1 MTLGEQIQALR
12 KAAGMSQEELGDR
25 LGVARQSVSKWE
37 SDSTIPE
44 LDKLIAMSKLFGV
57 SVGSLLGLEESEG
70 PDHELTERE
79 LKALEDI
86 ARRLVPP
93 AQEPKKRKRWPLVL
107 AAVAVVVAGWAL
119 MSRIHNL
126 ENQIGGLHYNIS
138 NIDNTVSRQ
147 ISSLTGQVRDILEEQ
162 NSVTAGKNYT
172 IREMDLGAGTVTFSL
187 TATPREYREG
197 MEAVFSATGA
207 DFDAVEVPGTLG
219 GGQTFTAELTC
230 PLTDD
235 ITLSVGFV
243 TEESTVS
250 QQLGQEGYLL
260 SQTLADVMGNLSW
273 SVSGVGEKAKI
284 GALNADVWQGGSGWY
299 KTREDGGQE
308 VTAVRG
314 TLRLWVG
321 GELYWSR
328 ECEDLSRRLENQG
341 IEIPTEGLNV
351 KAGDQI
357 ILSLLYTDSAGREE
371 ETYLDGFWIDWEE
384 QPETLAPYE
393 EGAGAFPWE

>member
-12 KAAGMSQEELGDR
+12 KSAGMSQEELGDR

-70 PDHELTERE
+70 PDHELTDRE
-79 LKALEDI
+79 LKALEAI
-86 ARRLVPP
+86 AQRLTP
-93 AQEPKKRKRWPLVL
+93 AAPEPQKRKRWPFVL
-107 AAVAVVVAGWAL
+107 AAVAVIGAGAFL
-119 MSRIHNL
+119 MSRINSL

-147 ISSLTGQVRDILEEQ
+147 INSLTGQVRDILEEQ
-162 NSVTAGKNYT
+162 NSVTAGKGY
-172 IREMDLGAGTVTFSL
+172 EMADMDLLKGEVTFLL

-197 MEAVFSATGA
+197 MTAVFSATGA
-207 DFDAVEVPGTLG
+207 DFEAVEVPGTLG
-219 GGQTFTAELTC
+219 AGQTFTAELTC

-243 TEESTVS
+243 TEESTVT

-260 SQTLADVMGNLSW
+260 SQTRVDVMGNLGW
-273 SVSGVGEKAKI
+273 SAGGVGEKVRI
-284 GALNADVWQGGSGWY
+284 DALNADVWQGGSGWY
-299 KTREDGGQE
+299 KTRKAGGQE
-308 VTAVRG
+308 ITAVRG

-321 GELYWSR
+321 GELFWSR
-328 ECEDLSRRLENQG
+328 ECEDLTRASENQG
-341 IEIPTEGLNV
+341 IEIPTEGLSV

-357 ILSLLYTDSAGREE
+357 ILSLLYTDSAGREKE
-371 ETYLDGFWIDWEE
+371 VYLDGFWINGEE
-384 QPETLAPYE
+384 YPEMLAPYE
-393 EGAGAFPWE
+393 EGMGAFPWE